1 VAEHYLL
8 VTDPPHRDAD
18 QETAAKCLGWSVA
31 EVRAR
36 LPHPAPEIWHA
47 ELDADGARDK
57 AKLLIGAGFKMALVR
72 GQVLAAVP
80 AADPVSAI
88 SLSDGGFSLATS
100 SGTLEVPREAH
111 VVAVVAHPKEVLPE
125 TLHPGEDEVPAA
137 LFVDVYVQ
145 AGKRWR
151 AGRLEATHVEFSGLG
166 VLKQATAAANVRI
179 ITDELEAR
187 FSGVRPL
194 RPRLPPRIPHGADG
208 EVAAGVYESRLNRSR
223 EAHSKRARY
232 SCRSNLPKPC
242 TSTAATLPLRFT
254 WKLTKSSPRY
264 LSRQV
269 ARNVL

>member
-72 GQVLAAVP
+72 GKVLAAVP

-187 FSGVRPL
+187 FSDAQVDQ
-194 RPRLPPRIPHGADG
+194 RLMHVNYRHANVSGRTMPELLTAISPKLQECGRFDLA
-208 EVAAGVYESRLNRSR
+208 SRLVF
-223 EAHSKRARY
+223 
-232 SCRSNLPKPC
+232 L
-242 TSTAATLPLRFT
+242 TA
-254 WKLTKSSPRY
+254 LTAK
-264 LSRQV
+264 
-269 ARNVL
+269 